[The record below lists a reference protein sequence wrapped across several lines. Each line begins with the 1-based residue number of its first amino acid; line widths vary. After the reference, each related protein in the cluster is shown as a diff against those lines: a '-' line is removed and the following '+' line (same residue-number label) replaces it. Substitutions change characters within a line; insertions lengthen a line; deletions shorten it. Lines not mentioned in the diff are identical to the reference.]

1 MRQLPGRN
9 PSMLQWNAK
18 LVAVGVALAALAA
31 VLGMCDPLNF
41 TW

>member
-1 MRQLPGRN
+1 
-9 PSMLQWNAK
+9 MLQWNAK